1 MEDSLLKSHKILK
14 NIYAFWFQWCKKS
27 KSSRS
32 TINHDENKKK
42 KKSHSI
48 LIFPKGKENKY
59 DSQEK
64 MTKTPN
70 LITKDN

>member
-1 MEDSLLKSHKILK
+1 MMKI
-14 NIYAFWFQWCKKS
+14 
-27 KSSRS
+27 R
-32 TINHDENKKK
+32 K

-48 LIFPKGKENKY
+48 LVFPKEKENKY

-70 LITKDN
+70 VITKDN